1 MFSTTNVSD
10 EWKVRGFKRMLSY
23 EQYPEEKSRFWL
35 SSFKK
40 NWSTSNRVHIIQIP
54 STAPSFVGICAI
66 RNPLKIHCYTCVLF
80 ETYWSRLIYTKV
92 SLHRSV
98 VINMYVITM
107 EWRCIS
113 PWSFIVNY
121 VGYSLFTVP
130 SYDLMKQTL
139 LVLDWVW
146 NEDIELFDVVVW
158 KLGDMTWGILKVH
171 LIASILKSWG
181 ILAIWLVLTGTG
193 LRFTHESHQLLL
205 KRGKVSNQSDC
216 RKMKDSF
223 CNCLQTS
230 SKLDQ
235 QDISTDQLVL
245 YLSHW
250 ILLFQMGCNKV
261 VTRLLIV
268 QFFCLQSR
276 VWYLRQKFSY
286 HL

>member
-35 SSFKK
+35 SSFIKK
-40 NWSTSNRVHIIQIP
+40 TDQPSCRTTRRNYKHTSNRVHIIQIP

-98 VINMYVITM
+98 VINMYVIPM

-158 KLGDMTWGILKVH
+158 KLGDITWGIL
-171 LIASILKSWG
+171 
-181 ILAIWLVLTGTG
+181 
-193 LRFTHESHQLLL
+193 
-205 KRGKVSNQSDC
+205 
-216 RKMKDSF
+216 
-223 CNCLQTS
+223 
-230 SKLDQ
+230 
-235 QDISTDQLVL
+235 
-245 YLSHW
+245 
-250 ILLFQMGCNKV
+250 
-261 VTRLLIV
+261 
-268 QFFCLQSR
+268 
-276 VWYLRQKFSY
+276 
-286 HL
+286 

>member
-1 MFSTTNVSD
+1 MFKSNVLNNKRSD

-92 SLHRSV
+92 SLHQSV

-146 NEDIELFDVVVW
+146 NEDIEPFDVVVW
-158 KLGDMTWGILKVH
+158 KLGDITWGIL
-171 LIASILKSWG
+171 
-181 ILAIWLVLTGTG
+181 
-193 LRFTHESHQLLL
+193 
-205 KRGKVSNQSDC
+205 
-216 RKMKDSF
+216 
-223 CNCLQTS
+223 
-230 SKLDQ
+230 
-235 QDISTDQLVL
+235 
-245 YLSHW
+245 
-250 ILLFQMGCNKV
+250 
-261 VTRLLIV
+261 
-268 QFFCLQSR
+268 
-276 VWYLRQKFSY
+276 
-286 HL
+286 